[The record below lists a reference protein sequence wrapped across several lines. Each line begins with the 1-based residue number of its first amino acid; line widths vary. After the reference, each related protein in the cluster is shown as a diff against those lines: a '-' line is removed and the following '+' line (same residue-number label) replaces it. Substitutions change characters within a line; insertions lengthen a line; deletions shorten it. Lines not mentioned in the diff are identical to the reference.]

1 MKKTFKH
8 FFCLFVAILC
18 FGEVWATD
26 TELFSTDFSSS
37 AWSNVTFSQ
46 GNTTNA
52 DVLNGITFYS
62 KSSTKQFSI
71 SSSRLLWPGNNIAE
85 SNYFL
90 AIPVSNVNGSVTV
103 TVTMDAVS
111 GKSANVNYV
120 VKDGETSVSTPGS
133 SVTRATGTAGEGTVS
148 FTVELS
154 NANKKAVVY
163 LGRYNGNAEN
173 TNIKSIT
180 ITTPAS
186 GSGSGEDPGDEP
198 ESDCPESGVL
208 FSWLP
213 KTGLSDA
220 DINAGTYDLPGDWL
234 TSVSGGSAQLYVPK
248 NGNMRIR
255 GSQLAYNSSNPYIHI
270 VLDCALAAGDA
281 IDINSSGNTN
291 NIWLSLGSTRPS
303 EAADAAAEIVQGT
316 SFVLSST
323 NGSSLIGEKE
333 FYVWRNSS
341 TTQVGQFTITRPYT
355 VSFVSAYGTAPTTPT
370 KAVSLTLEEITG
382 VAGWVHTGWTADKA
396 VKVGDTDKAAGAALG
411 KTATVTLSANT
422 VFTATW
428 EEQLCDGPTITTQ
441 PASAYYIT
449 GRAATALSC
458 SATAGGEGDLTYTW
472 YSCDNTSRT
481 NPVALAGAPTPSTDE
496 DGTFYY
502 YCVVTEEG
510 CGVTATSDVAT
521 ITVGEKEKL
530 LLIKVATTGGTN
542 KTVTG
547 YFAGDGDVSLSSNT
561 KMDDGKYIGF
571 ILEGT
576 TLQAGDK
583 INVHTTEAASTG
595 GSHIIFY
602 DNMTDKNELYETGEI
617 GGVGDNI
624 FTINAAMVGA
634 STAYVYRSSA
644 DAAHKW
650 NGKVN
655 FIEVYRAYPKP
666 VLTAITIGGATES
679 AVNQS
684 TKTISL
690 ELPAGTNLGSLSVT
704 PTFLSNDPAQT
715 SGAVTSNAGTWVI
728 GANTYV
734 VTDKDGDTETYTINL
749 SEAAAI
755 KQVIISGTLTVVEG
769 STTTL
774 TASVIDTDDKEASIQ
789 DVTWS
794 VKSGDEALAEV
805 SSAGVVTG
813 KAAGTAHIIATSVAD
828 DSKSAEVAVTV
839 TENPCRTWNAPTATF
854 SDATLTIGKLQI
866 VRGDCSASSVQ
877 PYKDASSVYGIKIDG
892 NSRFIT
898 LSMSDHSQFE
908 SLTLGAASN
917 SNGSSPKYVV
927 VASSAEAFG
936 EGNVLSATEY
946 VANAKDAI
954 QALNE
959 IDMPTGTRYVRVY
972 RKYDDKGDGTSVY
985 LYHVAACKKEFV
997 ALTSVAVADKNLAVG
1012 VAGVPSITLTPAN
1025 ADVTSYAWEI
1035 VSDATGEA
1043 TIDATT
1049 GAVSSTAAGVVTV
1062 KVTVTDALSNVIVS
1076 NIATITIVNKYVTVV
1091 PVRATQTWDWAPVS
1105 VDVDGPTILAPDT
1118 VLANYLSGDEWK
1130 MLAGAHADRPYRS
1143 STYKAYQG
1151 KKLSFKAVV
1160 PGILV
1165 IYAGR
1170 TSSDEKVYV
1179 NGHEVGTVTSTKAY
1193 LNKIVVPAGDVV
1205 ITSESMRIYSMTFDT
1220 DLSAY
1225 TLEDNV
1231 LGGYDRAVTAGI
1243 YGTICLPKDG
1253 VMTGAS
1259 IYEIAYFDNTQSKI
1273 FFDEIIN
1280 GQMVAGRPYI
1290 FLPNEGIEDIVVYST
1305 DNANAPAGNYRG
1317 LYGFFDTSDDNA
1329 YQKLAEN
1336 DYFLYNN
1343 QYYVVDHAAVGLV
1356 AVGNYRAYIK
1366 LSDVD
1371 GYPSEPAPGRRRVA
1385 MNVNG
1390 KQVATDLEN
1399 VSNANAPRKV
1409 LINGRMFIMIGEK
1422 MYDVTG
1428 QIAK

>member
-1 MKKTFKH
+1 MKKTFK
-8 FFCLFVAILC
+8 FLTCLFVAILC
-18 FGEVWATD
+18 FGQMWATD
-26 TELFSTDFSSS
+26 YTFEESTFASDKLSSTV
-37 AWSNVTFSQ
+37 NDQTFTFSDAHGGAGSNNYADGQ
-46 GNTTNA
+46 GGKYIKISAGKTVT
-52 DVLNGITFYS
+52 ITFPTGFVAS
-62 KSSTKQFSI
+62 
-71 SSSRLLWPGNNIAE
+71 NINIKGYTNKDAE
-85 SNYFL
+85 SNGELSEVAGVSQSGKTFPSRNSGSISDYDF
-90 AIPVSNVNGSVTV
+90 AIASNATSVTFK
-103 TVTMDAVS
+103 TK
-111 GKSANVNYV
+111 KS
-120 VKDGETSVSTPGS
+120 
-133 SVTRATGTAGEGTVS
+133 
-148 FTVELS
+148 
-154 NANKKAVVY
+154 
-163 LGRYNGNAEN
+163 
-173 TNIKSIT
+173 TNQVCLLIT
-180 ITTPAS
+180 ITGTPA
-186 GSGSGEDPGDEP
+186 GGGEDPGDDPEP
-198 ESDCPESGVL
+198 DTCPESGVL

-213 KTGLSDA
+213 KTGLSNA
-220 DINAGTYDLPGDWL
+220 DISAGTYDLPGDWL
-234 TSVSGGSAQLYVPK
+234 TSVSGGSAQMYVPSD
-248 NGNMRIR
+248 GNMRIR
-255 GSQLAYNSSNPYIHI
+255 GSQLAYNSSNAYIHV
-270 VLDCALAAGDA
+270 VLDCALAAGDV

-291 NIWLSLGSTRPS
+291 NIWLSLESTRPS
-303 EAADAAAEIVQGT
+303 KVSNAAAEIIQGT
-316 SFVLSST
+316 SFVLSTT
-323 NGSSLIGEKE
+323 NGSTLIGKDE
-333 FYVWRNSS
+333 FYVWRSSS

-355 VSFVSAYGTAPTTPT
+355 VSFVSAHGTAPTTPT

-382 VAGWVHTGWTADKA
+382 VAGWGHTGWTADKA
-396 VKVGDTDKAAGAALG
+396 VKVGGTDKAAGAALD
-411 KTATVTLSANT
+411 KDATVTISANT

-441 PASAYYIT
+441 PASAHYIT

-521 ITVGEKEKL
+521 VTVGEKEKL

-583 INVHTTEAASTG
+583 INVHTTEAANTG

-602 DNMTDKNELYETGEI
+602 GNMTDKNELYDTEEI
-617 GGVGDNI
+617 GGTGDNI
-624 FTINAAMVGA
+624 FTINAAMVGSA
-634 STAYVYRSSA
+634 TAYVYRSNA
-644 DAAHKW
+644 DNAHKW

-684 TKTISL
+684 TKMISL

-715 SGAVTSNAGTWVI
+715 SGAVTSNKGAWVI

-755 KQVIISGTLTVVEG
+755 KQVVISGTLTVVEG

-774 TASVIDTDDKEASIQ
+774 TASVIDTNDEEASIQ

-805 SSAGVVTG
+805 SSEGVVTG

-828 DSKSAEVAVTV
+828 DSKSAEVTVTV
-839 TENPCRTWNAPTATF
+839 TENPCRTWNAPASTF
-854 SDATLTIGKLQI
+854 DDATLTIGKLQI
-866 VRGDCSASSVQ
+866 VRGACSASSVQ
-877 PYKDASSVYGIKIDG
+877 PYKDASNVYGIKIDG

-936 EGNVLSATEY
+936 EGDVLSATEY

-959 IDMPTGTRYVRVY
+959 IDLPTGTRYVRVY

-1012 VAGVPSITLTPAN
+1012 VAGAPAITLTPAN

-1035 VSDATGEA
+1035 VSDATGVA
-1043 TIDATT
+1043 TINATT
-1049 GAVSSTAAGVVTV
+1049 GAVSGTAAGVVTV

-1076 NIATITIVNKYVTVV
+1076 NIATITIVNKYETVV
-1091 PVRATQTWDWAPVS
+1091 PVSATQTWDWAPVS
-1105 VDVDGPTILAPDT
+1105 VEENGPTISDPDT

-1130 MLAGAHADRPYRS
+1130 MLAGANGDRPYRGS
-1143 STYKAYQG
+1143 DNKAYQG
-1151 KKLSFKAVV
+1151 TKLSFKATV
-1160 PGILV
+1160 PGVLV
-1165 IYAGR
+1165 MYAGR
-1170 TSSDEKVYV
+1170 ISNDKKVYV

-1231 LGGYDRAVTAGI
+1231 LGGYDRAVTEGR
-1243 YGTICLPKDG
+1243 YGTICLPKAG
-1253 VMTGAS
+1253 VMVGAA
-1259 IYEIAYFDNTQSKI
+1259 IFEVAYLDNNDPYKKI
-1273 FFDEIIN
+1273 FFDEVIS
-1280 GQMVAGRPYI
+1280 GEMVAGRPYI
-1290 FLPNEGIEDIVVYST
+1290 FLPNEGETELKVYYT
-1305 DNANAPAGNYRG
+1305 DNANATAGDYRG

-1329 YQKLAEN
+1329 IKKLEEN

-1366 LSDVD
+1366 LSDIY
-1371 GYPSEPAPGRRRVA
+1371 GYPSEPAPGRRRVS

-1390 KQVATDLEN
+1390 KQVATEVEN
-1399 VSNANAPRKV
+1399 VTNANAPQKV
-1409 LINGRMFIMIGEK
+1409 LINGRMFIILGEK

-1428 QIAK
+1428 QIVK

>member
-1 MKKTFKH
+1 MKHRFTR
-8 FFCLFVAILC
+8 LFSLLLMAAMSMGAMADTAILSWNM
-18 FGEVWATD
+18 GTNGVEATGANSI
-26 TELFSTDFSSS
+26 TGASGCAAEGFTI
-37 AWSNVTFSQ
+37 AIT
-46 GNTTNA
+46 GNTNKSWSAGNGSITISEVAYKTLKNSNGAKNTVTLPTGCTASKVDFYVTANA
-52 DVLNGITFYS
+52 DADGALSEFNGEDCTDAVSSQKDYSNPTHIEKTLATPVNSFTFTF
-62 KSSTKQFSI
+62 STKQVCFI
-71 SSSRLLWPGNNIAE
+71 M
-85 SNYFL
+85 
-90 AIPVSNVNGSVTV
+90 VVT
-103 TVTMDAVS
+103 
-111 GKSANVNYV
+111 Y
-120 VKDGETSVSTPGS
+120 
-133 SVTRATGTAGEGTVS
+133 
-148 FTVELS
+148 
-154 NANKKAVVY
+154 
-163 LGRYNGNAEN
+163 
-173 TNIKSIT
+173 
-180 ITTPAS
+180 S
-186 GSGSGEDPGDEP
+186 GSAGGGEDPGEDSGDDPEP
-198 ESDCPESGVL
+198 DTCPESGVL

-213 KTGLSDA
+213 KTGLSNA
-220 DINAGTYDLPGDWL
+220 DISAGTYNLPGDWL
-234 TSVSGGSAQLYVPK
+234 TSVSGGSAQMYVPSD
-248 NGNMRIR
+248 GNMRIR

-303 EAADAAAEIVQGT
+303 KAANAAAEIIQGT
-316 SFVLSST
+316 SFVLSAT

-333 FYVWRNSS
+333 FYVWRNSN

-355 VSFVSAYGTAPTTPT
+355 VSFVSDHGTAPTTPT

-396 VKVGDTDKAAGAALG
+396 VKVGGTDKAAGAALD
-411 KTATVTLSANT
+411 KTATVTISANT

-441 PASAYYIT
+441 PASAHYIT

-458 SATAGGEGDLTYTW
+458 TATAGGEGALTYTW
-472 YSCDNTSRT
+472 YSCDNTSRD
-481 NPVALAGAPTPSTDE
+481 NPVALAGAPTPSTEE

-530 LLIKVATTGGTN
+530 LLIKVATTGGTD

-547 YFAGDGDVSLSSNT
+547 YFAGDGDVSLSSST
-561 KMDDGKYIGF
+561 KMDNGKYIGF
-571 ILEGT
+571 MLDGT

-583 INVHTTEAASTG
+583 INVHTTEAANTG

-602 DNMTDKNELYETGEI
+602 DNMTDKNELYDTEEI
-617 GGVGDNI
+617 GGTGDNI
-624 FTINAAMVGA
+624 FTINAAMVGSA
-634 STAYVYRSSA
+634 TAYVYRSNA
-644 DAAHKW
+644 DAAHQW

-690 ELPAGTNLGSLSVT
+690 ELPAGVNLGSLSVT

-715 SGAVTSNAGTWVI
+715 SGAVTSNAGAWVI

-755 KQVIISGTLTVVEG
+755 KEVVISGTLTVVEG

-789 DVTWS
+789 TVTWS

-828 DSKSAEVAVTV
+828 DSKSAEVTVTV

-854 SDATLTIGKLQI
+854 SDETLTIGKLQI
-866 VRGDCSASSVQ
+866 ARGDCSVNSVQ

-908 SLTLGAASN
+908 SLTLGATSG

-927 VASSAEAFG
+927 VASSAEAFADG
-936 EGNVLSATEY
+936 DVLSATEY

-1012 VAGVPSITLTPAN
+1012 VAGAPAITLTPAN

-1049 GAVSSTAAGVVTV
+1049 GAVSSTAAGVVMM
-1062 KVTVTDALSNVIVS
+1062 KVTVTDALSNAIVS
-1076 NIATITIVNKYVTVV
+1076 NIATITIVNKYETVV
-1091 PVRATQTWDWAPVS
+1091 PVSATQTWDWAPVS

-1130 MLAGAHADRPYRS
+1130 MLAGANGDRPYRS

-1179 NGHEVGTVTSTKAY
+1179 NGYEVGTVTSTKAY

-1231 LGGYDRAVTAGI
+1231 LGGYNRAIKAGN
-1243 YGTICLPKDG
+1243 YGTICLPDGG
-1253 VMTGAS
+1253 VMAGAS
-1259 IYEIAYFDNTQSKI
+1259 IFEIAYYDEAQTKI
-1273 FFDEIIN
+1273 FFDEVVN
-1280 GQMVAGRPYI
+1280 GYMIAGRPYI
-1290 FLPNEGIEDIVVYST
+1290 FLPNEGVNEITVYST
-1305 DNANAPAGNYRG
+1305 DQANAEAGNWRG
-1317 LYGFFDTSDDNA
+1317 LYGHFDTNYDEDA
-1329 YQKLAEN
+1329 AEGRKVLEVG

-1343 QYYVVDHAAVGLV
+1343 QYYVVDVLAENLV
-1356 AVGNYRAYIK
+1356 AVANYRAYIK
-1366 LSDVD
+1366 LGEVSSNPSD
-1371 GYPSEPAPGRRRVA
+1371 PAPGRRRVS

-1399 VSNANAPRKV
+1399 VTNANAPRKV
-1409 LINGRMFIMIGEK
+1409 LINGRMFIMLDEK
-1422 MYDVTG
+1422 LYDVTG

>member
-1 MKKTFKH
+1 MKKTFK
-8 FFCLFVAILC
+8 FLTCLFVAILC
-18 FGEVWATD
+18 FGQMWATD
-26 TELFSTDFSSS
+26 TMFKCKL
-37 AWSNVTFSQ
+37 
-46 GNTTNA
+46 
-52 DVLNGITFYS
+52 
-62 KSSTKQFSI
+62 
-71 SSSRLLWPGNNIAE
+71 
-85 SNYFL
+85 
-90 AIPVSNVNGSVTV
+90 NGSVVQERGDNGTGDFFSI
-103 TVTMDAVS
+103 TFS
-111 GKSANVNYV
+111 EGSYSWKS
-120 VKDGETSVSTPGS
+120 GS
-133 SVTRATGTAGEGTVS
+133 SVAGCTYDGVDYTSALKFDSKPTLS
-148 FTVELS
+148 FTTTQSATIIVVMS
-154 NANKKAVVY
+154 TSKNSDKAPK
-163 LGRYNGNAEN
+163 LDGSAMTSSSSITGAIIWTAEN
-173 TNIKSIT
+173 VAAGSHNVKYNSEIWIHCVYA
-180 ITTPAS
+180 IYPDA
-186 GSGSGEDPGDEP
+186 GSGSGEEPGDEP
-198 ESDCPESGVL
+198 GDDPESDTCPESGVL

-213 KTGLSDA
+213 KTGLSNA
-220 DINAGTYDLPGDWL
+220 DISAGTYDLPGDWL
-234 TSVSGGSAQLYVPK
+234 TSVSGGSAQLYVPE

-270 VLDCALAAGDA
+270 VLDCALAAGDV

-303 EAADAAAEIVQGT
+303 KAADAAAEIVQGT
-316 SFVLSST
+316 SFVLSTT
-323 NGSSLIGEKE
+323 NGSTLIGEKE

-396 VKVGDTDKAAGAALG
+396 VKVGGTDKAAGAALD
-411 KTATVTLSANT
+411 KDATVTISANT

-428 EEQLCDGPTITTQ
+428 EEHLCDGPTITTQ

-458 SATAGGEGDLTYTW
+458 TATAGGEGDLTYTW

-510 CGVTATSDVAT
+510 CGVTATSNVAT
-521 ITVGEKEKL
+521 ITVGAKEKL

-547 YFAGDGDVSLSSNT
+547 YFAKDATVNLQSDCKFGSGGYMGMMVQNT
-561 KMDDGKYIGF
+561 TFREDDE
-571 ILEGT
+571 L
-576 TLQAGDK
+576 
-583 INVHTTEAASTG
+583 NVHITTASSSGTG
-595 GSHIIFY
+595 RIALYSGTNDESTLIYKY
-602 DNMTDKNELYETGEI
+602 DVTGI
-617 GGVGDNI
+617 VGDNKLFMPEDVNGRETLYI
-624 FTINAAMVGA
+624 CRTNENGWNAV
-634 STAYVYRSSA
+634 
-644 DAAHKW
+644 
-650 NGKVN
+650 VN
-655 FIEVYRAYPKP
+655 YIEVHRAYPKP
-666 VLTAITIGGATES
+666 VLTAITISGATES
-679 AVNQS
+679 NVNQS

-715 SGAVTSNAGTWVI
+715 SGAVTSNKGAWVI

-755 KQVIISGTLTVVEG
+755 KEVVISGTLTVVEG

-789 DVTWS
+789 TVTWS

-805 SSAGVVTG
+805 SSAGMVTG

-854 SDATLTIGKLQI
+854 SDETLTIGKLQI
-866 VRGDCSASSVQ
+866 VRGACSVSDVQ
-877 PYKDASSVYGIKIDG
+877 PYTGASKVYGIKID
-892 NSRFIT
+892 NDSRFVT

-908 SLTLGAASN
+908 SLTLGAASG

-927 VASSAEAFG
+927 VASSAEAFA
-936 EGNVLSATEY
+936 EGDVLSATEY
-946 VANAKDAI
+946 VANAKDAS

-959 IDMPTGTRYVRVY
+959 IELPTGTRYVRVY
-972 RKYDDKGDGTSVY
+972 RKYNGKGDGTSVF
-985 LYHVAACKKEFV
+985 LYHVAACKKDFV
-997 ALTSVAVADKNLAVG
+997 ALTSVAVADKTLAVD
-1012 VAGVPSITLTPAN
+1012 VAGVPAITLTPAN

-1035 VSDATGEA
+1035 VSDATGVA

-1049 GAVSSTAAGVVTV
+1049 GAVSGTAAGLVTV
-1062 KVTVTDALSNVIVS
+1062 KVTVTDALSNAIVS
-1076 NIATITIVNKYVTVV
+1076 NIATITIVNKYETVV
-1091 PVRATQTWDWAPVS
+1091 PVSATQTWDWAPVS
-1105 VDVDGPTILAPDT
+1105 VEENGPTISDPDT

-1179 NGHEVGTVTSTKAY
+1179 NGYEVGTVTSTKAY

-1231 LGGYDRAVTAGI
+1231 LGGYDRTVNAGN
-1243 YGTICLPKDG
+1243 YGTICLPNSG
-1253 VMTGAS
+1253 VMSGAS
-1259 IYEIAYFDNTQSKI
+1259 IFEIAYYDEAQTKI

-1305 DNANAPAGNYRG
+1305 DNANALAGNYRG

-1385 MNVNG
+1385 MSVNG
-1390 KQVATDLEN
+1390 KQVATELEN
-1399 VSNANAPRKV
+1399 VTNANAPRKV